1 MRSRVPIA
9 VTWKA
14 RRIHTLTLGRLPGRE
29 IEIIRLP
36 ACQEKVWAEQALKDN
51 PDIARRSPGETWRV
65 EIRLGK
71 KHLREVL
78 RFAEF
83 KNLGVRGVGLFRRA
97 TTSVR
102 YLADGHIGPN
112 ISRHPT
118 HPFWTSLERA
128 VVRSLAT
135 DKWI

>member
-1 MRSRVPIA
+1 MRSGVRIA
-9 VTWKA
+9 ATWKA
-14 RRIHTLTLGRLPGRE
+14 RRIHSLTLGRLPGRE
-29 IEIIRLP
+29 IEIVRLP
-36 ACQEKVWAEQALKDN
+36 ICREKARAEQALADN
-51 PDIARRSPGETWRV
+51 RQIARRSPDETWRV

-78 RFAEF
+78 TFAEF

-97 TTSVR
+97 TSSVR

-112 ISRHPT
+112 ISRHPS

-128 VVRSLAT
+128 VLGSLSA